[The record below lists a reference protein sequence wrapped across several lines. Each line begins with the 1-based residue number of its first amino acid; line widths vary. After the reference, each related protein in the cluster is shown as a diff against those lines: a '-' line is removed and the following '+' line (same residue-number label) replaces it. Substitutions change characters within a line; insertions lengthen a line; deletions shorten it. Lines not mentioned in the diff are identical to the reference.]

1 MFKKI
6 LYVSLFVLIFLLA
19 VQSVSAS
26 DTNLNDVY
34 SYNLDFDESL
44 SGYDSS
50 NSDSSIGEDSLISD
64 ENDDSSNGD
73 DSPNSD
79 DSSNGDEGSNNNE
92 GIDDENPDDSD
103 EGDSDGQTRNET
115 IIHSDPISF
124 DYASEGELKINLSD
138 LNGIGL
144 PDKTISVQTNEFEQ
158 NVTTNDEGI
167 AIFKFSN
174 AAGTYEVNISFEGDE
189 IYAPSSAITE
199 IIILKSSTELKVPS
213 VRSYLT
219 NATYIFATLVDS
231 EGNPI
236 ANKKL
241 TFNVNGTVYNGTTN
255 GQGVA
260 KIKIPTKIGNYD
272 VLVKFEGDAN
282 YYNSSAS
289 SNVKITKMK
298 VSIISPS
305 VWSYMTQNTYLKI
318 YLKDVYGRGLSNKT
332 VTVKISKKTYNL
344 CTDANGMAKLKIQRK
359 VGTYNCTIS
368 FKATGSYYAAS
379 NSSKVVIT
387 KMPTIIKA
395 PKISFSSTL
404 NGYLRI
410 NLTNKNG
417 KGLGN
422 RTIYI
427 SIPSIKKVY
436 KVKTNAK
443 GIAKFKFNGPKSY
456 NITVKYKGNKYYSA
470 NSVKSQFI
478 IKAVKVKFSDIV
490 GAANS
495 LKNHISKN
503 KALPSNITYKNKTYT
518 TVQLSYLMAVA
529 IKHVNKKNYKDIVL
543 IATYEPANSS
553 GEIYDTVYKD
563 SYLKIVNKAA
573 GSSVKHKVYSNIG
586 YSIYKIPYK
595 VYTAEFSRALSFY
608 KEHKRLPKYVLFTN
622 SEFAKV
628 KGNGKYTFYL
638 TTDNIR
644 GKRSELKMLKSL
656 RKALKSKGY
665 NAVIVGIGP
674 DIHNI
679 AYRYGCT
686 GKNSV
691 LLAVFGG
698 VDVGCIE
705 EWTGDL
711 KNSNRN
717 FVENYNG
724 AHVLGLWF
732 KKPYGAS
739 SSIHH
744 RIGRAWDANY
754 GFPLKNPAK
763 YMSKHN
769 ISYIQTG
776 TVSSACTLLKEGR
789 MGGPKL
795 IS

>member
-26 DTNLNDVY
+26 DTDLNDVY
-34 SYNLDFDESL
+34 SDNLDFDESL
-44 SGYDSS
+44 SVYDSS
-50 NSDSSIGEDSLISD
+50 NQDSSIGDDSLISD
-64 ENDDSSNGD
+64 ENDDSSN
-73 DSPNSD
+73 SD
-79 DSSNGDEGSNNNE
+79 DSSNGDDGSNN
-92 GIDDENPDDSD
+92 DDGLDDGNPDDSD
-103 EGDSDGQTRNET
+103 DGDSDGQTRNET
-115 IIHSDPISF
+115 VISSDPISF

-138 LNGIGL
+138 ANGIGL
-144 PDKTISVQTNEFEQ
+144 PEKTILVQINEFEQ
-158 NVTTNDEGI
+158 NLTTNNEGI

-199 IIILKSSTELKVPS
+199 ITILKSSTKLKVPS

-241 TFNVNGTVYNGTTN
+241 SFNVNGTVYNGTTD
-255 GQGVA
+255 GKGVA
-260 KIKIPTKIGNYD
+260 KIKMPTKIGNYD

-305 VWSYMTQNTYLKI
+305 VRSYMTQNTYLKI

-332 VTVKISKKTYNL
+332 VIVKIPKKTYNL
-344 CTDANGMAKLKIQRK
+344 STDANGMAKLKLQRK

-395 PKISFSSTL
+395 PKISFSSTV

-417 KGLGN
+417 KGLAN
-422 RTIYI
+422 RTVSI

-436 KVKTNAK
+436 KVKTNEK
-443 GIAKFKFNGPKSY
+443 GMVKFKFNGPKSY
-456 NITVKYKGNKYYSA
+456 NITVKYKGNAYYSA
-470 NSVKSQFI
+470 KSVKSQFI
-478 IKAVKVKFSDIV
+478 IKKVKVKFNDIV

-495 LKNHISKN
+495 LKNYISKN
-503 KALPSNITYKNKTYT
+503 KALPSNLTYKNKTYT
-518 TVQLSYLMAVA
+518 TAQLSYLMAVA
-529 IKHVNKKNYKDIVL
+529 INHANKKNYKDIVL
-543 IATYEPANSS
+543 IAAYEPANSS

-563 SYLKIVNKAA
+563 SYLKIVKKAV
-573 GSSVKHKVYSNIG
+573 GSSVKHKVYSNIS
-586 YSIYKIPYK
+586 YYIYKIPYK

-628 KGNGKYTFYL
+628 KDNGKYTFYL
-638 TTDNIR
+638 TSDNIR

-674 DIHNI
+674 DIHNV

-754 GFPLKNPAK
+754 GFPLSNPAK

-776 TVSSACTLLKEGR
+776 TVSSACTLLKEGK